1 MTDSPAHSSS
11 SNGIA
16 AYLDAELDSDSS
28 DVSPEQEAEDESD
41 SEYKRV
47 KRQKVEEFESI
58 GEHPVKPYWQK
69 LCMPTI
75 KPQSDRRLSLSRD
88 ISAMLLMTLSKTE
101 KKIVYNQNL
110 CQLLGEFD
118 QILIIATAD
127 VGHNRLLDI
136 RKVLRGD
143 SVFPMGKST
152 VMNLSGNNMVVQNNS
167 PSAAR
172 SSLHEVPVS

>member
-1 MTDSPAHSSS
+1 
-11 SNGIA
+11 
-16 AYLDAELDSDSS
+16 
-28 DVSPEQEAEDESD
+28 
-41 SEYKRV
+41 
-47 KRQKVEEFESI
+47 
-58 GEHPVKPYWQK
+58 
-69 LCMPTI
+69 MPTI
-75 KPQSDRRLSLSRD
+75 KPQSDQRLSLPRD
-88 ISAMLLMTLSKTE
+88 ISAMLLMTLSKIE

-136 RKVLRGD
+136 RKVLHGD
-143 SVFPMGKST
+143 SVFPMGKNT
-152 VMNLSGNNMVVQNNS
+152 MMNLSGNNVGVQNNS